1 MRKIIVLLICALLV
15 MGALP
20 TFAESSF
27 NYFYS
32 GYSEERPEDP
42 NPRDDTTTGGEE
54 FAIDVNG
61 ETVRL
66 AFDASPLYSSAQGGM
81 VQASYY
87 AYGQD
92 GVTLYE
98 LYINFPETARPGM
111 VITPE
116 YEAMINGNSSVS
128 LIVSS
133 GPLNQKY
140 YFSSLA
146 DGAVYP
152 EGSSFSIA
160 IDDIA
165 DGNGVTAYSGR
176 LSAKLILLDMVSGE
190 AADALDIPETPFRFT
205 LGGSSK
211 SEHAPM
217 STAAPDDMRKV

>member
-1 MRKIIVLLICALLV
+1 MRRIIALLICALLV
-15 MGALP
+15 TGALP
-20 TFAESSF
+20 AFGESSF
-27 NYFYS
+27 NYFFS
-32 GYSEERPEDP
+32 GYSEERSEDP
-42 NPRDDTTTGGEE
+42 NPRGDTTGGEE
-54 FAIDVNG
+54 FAIDING

-92 GVTLYE
+92 GATLYE

-133 GPLNQKY
+133 GPLSQKY

-165 DGNGVTAYSGR
+165 SGNGVTAYSGR

-190 AADALDIPETPFRFT
+190 ATDTLDIPETPFHFT